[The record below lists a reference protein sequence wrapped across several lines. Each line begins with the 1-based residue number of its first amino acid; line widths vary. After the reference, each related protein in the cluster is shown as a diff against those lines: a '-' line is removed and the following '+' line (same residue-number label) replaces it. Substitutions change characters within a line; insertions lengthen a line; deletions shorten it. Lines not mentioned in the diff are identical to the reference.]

1 MTPFRMVRQPP
12 RQSSCR
18 HRRKK
23 RRGMT
28 ATVAGH
34 PTPPF
39 SDNGIDHVHR
49 AATALPAASETRTAP
64 TAADIAPTTN
74 RRARTSSA
82 LPLLSTAAQ
91 PTYPRQDWGG
101 RCRPQHSR
109 PAPYVYVLERG
120 ANIWSSSLPA
130 KASVSPAENRAPPM
144 SPLIRRIREQPPTA
158 SKHRAER
165 EDDGNIT
172 KRQEELVCRGWESP
186 ISTMRKPL
194 LPVHQR
200 VNSSINIISSSSRI
214 LTPVPPPP
222 LPPSLSGISRR
233 TYQQSRYA
241 DGTEISPADRKG
253 QEMGISG
260 YEGGSTRGCGDI
272 GGWPRE
278 RGSMFLTRHHRRG
291 GLGVIPA

>member
-1 MTPFRMVRQPP
+1 MTPFRMVRQP
-12 RQSSCR
+12 QQQTSCR

-39 SDNGIDHVHR
+39 SNSGNDHVHR
-49 AATALPAASETRTAP
+49 AATASPAASETRTAP

-82 LPLLSTAAQ
+82 LLLLSTDAQ

-109 PAPYVYVLERG
+109 PAPYAYVLERG
-120 ANIWSSSLPA
+120 ENIWSSSLPD
-130 KASVSPAENRAPPM
+130 KASVSRAENHAQPM
-144 SPLIRRIREQPPTA
+144 SPLIRRIRDQPPTA

-165 EDDGNIT
+165 EDDGNIP
-172 KRQEELVCRGWESP
+172 KRQGELVCRGWESP
-186 ISTMRKPL
+186 MSTMRKPL

-200 VNSSINIISSSSRI
+200 VNSSINISSNSRI
-214 LTPVPPPP
+214 ITPVPPAH
-222 LPPSLSGISRR
+222 LPPPPSSISWR
-233 TYQQSRYA
+233 TCQQSRYG
-241 DGTEISPADRKG
+241 DGTEISPADRKD
-253 QEMGISG
+253 QEVGISG

-272 GGWPRE
+272 GGWRRE
-278 RGSMFLTRHHRRG
+278 RGGMFLTRYHRRG
-291 GLGVIPA
+291 GLGMVPA